1 MAKKIIF
8 EEFIKRAKEVHG
20 DKYDYSEVEIINSK
34 AKIKIRCIK
43 HNHIFEQVLG
53 HHLRGSG
60 CLLCARNVKPT
71 TEEFIR
77 RAIKLHGDKYDYSEV
92 DYKNSQTKVPI
103 ICLKHGIF
111 YQTPNN
117 HLLGKGC
124 KKCESESRA
133 LTTEE
138 FVRKAKEVHGDF
150 YGYSLTDYANSYT
163 KVKIICPIHGVFE
176 QKPNAH
182 LNGRGCLKCKIA
194 NQTFTIEKFIEKA
207 REVHGDK
214 FDYSLIKELATLQSK
229 VPIICQTHGVFEQR
243 ANAHLGGAGCS
254 KCAVDKIT
262 FTKEEF
268 IENAR
273 EVHGD
278 KYDYSESDYINSQ
291 TKIYIGCPEH
301 GIFQQFPNIHLRGWG
316 CPECI
321 ESRVTSK
328 GEKELCQ
335 YIKSVY
341 SGKVLENT
349 RKFIG
354 RKELDIYLP
363 ELKLAFEYNGNY
375 WHALYEEKDPG
386 YHDHKRQL
394 CKDAGITLIEVWEND
409 WKKESDKI
417 KKEISNIIKSKAI
430 V

>member
-60 CLLCARNVKPT
+60 CPLCARNVKPT

-92 DYKNSQTKVPI
+92 DYK
-103 ICLKHGIF
+103 
-111 YQTPNN
+111 
-117 HLLGKGC
+117 
-124 KKCESESRA
+124 
-133 LTTEE
+133 
-138 FVRKAKEVHGDF
+138 
-150 YGYSLTDYANSYT
+150 
-163 KVKIICPIHGVFE
+163 
-176 QKPNAH
+176 
-182 LNGRGCLKCKIA
+182 
-194 NQTFTIEKFIEKA
+194 
-207 REVHGDK
+207 
-214 FDYSLIKELATLQSK
+214 
-229 VPIICQTHGVFEQR
+229 
-243 ANAHLGGAGCS
+243 
-254 KCAVDKIT
+254 
-262 FTKEEF
+262 
-268 IENAR
+268 
-273 EVHGD
+273 
-278 KYDYSESDYINSQ
+278 NSQ